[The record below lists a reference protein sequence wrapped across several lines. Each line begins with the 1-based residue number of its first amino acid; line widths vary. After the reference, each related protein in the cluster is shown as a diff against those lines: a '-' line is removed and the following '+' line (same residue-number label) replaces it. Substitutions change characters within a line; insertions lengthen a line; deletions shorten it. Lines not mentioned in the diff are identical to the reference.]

1 MFSLLKRSWPL
12 SLMSAVVCTLL
23 LWLSAPSVC
32 FVVLALSHLMA
43 LLFAYVLY
51 DFGDKIEEIHQRR
64 GH

>member
-23 LWLSAPSVC
+23 VWLSAPSLF
-32 FVVLALSHLMA
+32 FVILALSHLIA

-51 DFGDKIEEIHQRR
+51 DFDEKIEERHQRR

>member
-23 LWLSAPSVC
+23 FWFSAPSV
-32 FVVLALSHLMA
+32 FFIVLASSHLMA

-51 DFGDKIEEIHQRR
+51 DFGDKIEEIHQHR